1 MGQAYTLALLPWAGI
16 ASAAPMLATLA
27 IANYRSLRH
36 LIMPLGRLTVVTGP
50 NGSGKSSVYKALRL
64 LGEIAYGGAVQ
75 SLVREGGLPS
85 TLWAGPEE
93 ISAAMRRGEYPVQG
107 SVRSK
112 TERLQLGF
120 ASHGWDGL
128 SYAIALGRPAP
139 SSVPRPFAQD
149 PEIKSEAVWAGP
161 VCRPASLLVERKGPA
176 LRLRSDSPSSG
187 HARWQTLERPV
198 ARWASMMTE
207 LVDPRGAP
215 EIITLREEIR
225 AWRFYDHFRTD
236 VDAPAR
242 QPQLGCYTPVLSGD
256 GHDLA
261 AALLTI
267 QEIGD
272 LQALEQAV
280 ADAFAG
286 ARLGIAGEGG
296 RLLLQM
302 HQPGLLRPLG
312 AAELSDG
319 TLRYLLL
326 IAALLSP
333 RPPQLLVLNEPE
345 TSLHPDLL
353 PALGRLITQAAR
365 QTQLIV
371 VTHAN
376 RLLNALEDAQFSR
389 ITEGDDENSLPGWQ
403 PIHLEKELGETRI
416 ANLNPGELPRW
427 EWLQA

>member
-1 MGQAYTLALLPWAGI
+1 
-16 ASAAPMLATLA
+16 MLSTLA
-27 IANYRSLRH
+27 IANYRSLRR
-36 LIMPLGRLTVVTGP
+36 LILPLGRLTVVTGP
-50 NGSGKSSVYKALRL
+50 NGSGKSSVYKSLRL
-64 LGEIAYGGAVQ
+64 LGDIAYGGAVQ

-93 ISAAMRRGEYPVQG
+93 ISPAMRRGEQPVQG
-107 SVRSK
+107 TVRQK
-112 TERLQLGF
+112 TERLELGF
-120 ASHGWDGL
+120 ASHGADGL
-128 SYAIALGRPAP
+128 SYASALGRPAP
-139 SSVPRPFAQD
+139 SSVPKPFMQD
-149 PEIKSEAVWAGP
+149 PEIKAEAVWAGP
-161 VCRPASLLVERKGPA
+161 IRRPSSLLVERKGPA
-176 LRLRSDSPSSG
+176 IRLRTDSG
-187 HARWQTLERPV
+187 WQTLERPV

-215 EIITLREEIR
+215 EIISLREEIR

-236 VDAPAR
+236 ADAPAR

-256 GHDLA
+256 GHDMA

-267 QEIGD
+267 QQIGD
-272 LQALEQAV
+272 DEALQQAV
-280 ADAFAG
+280 ADAFSG
-286 ARLGIAGEGG
+286 ASLAIASEGG
-296 RLLLQM
+296 RLMLQM
-302 HQPGLLRPLG
+302 HQPGLLRPLS

-353 PALGRLITQAAR
+353 PALGRLIAQAAR

-376 RLLNALEDAQFSR
+376 RLLDALEDAQHRSWAGP
-389 ITEGDDENSLPGWQ
+389 EDESCLPDWQ
-403 PIHLEKELGETRI
+403 PIHLDKELGETRI
-416 ANLNPGELPRW
+416 ANLNAREIPRW
-427 EWLQA
+427 EWLVA

>member
-1 MGQAYTLALLPWAGI
+1 
-16 ASAAPMLATLA
+16 MLSTLA
-27 IANYRSLRH
+27 IANYRSLRR
-36 LIMPLGRLTVVTGP
+36 LVMPLGRLTVVTGP
-50 NGSGKSSVYKALRL
+50 NGSGKSSVYKSLRL
-64 LGEIAYGGAVQ
+64 LGDIAYGGAVQ

-93 ISAAMRRGEYPVQG
+93 ITAAMRRGEQPVQG
-107 SVRSK
+107 TVRKK
-112 TERLQLGF
+112 TERLELGF
-120 ASHGWDGL
+120 ASQGWDGL

-139 SSVPRPFAQD
+139 SSVPAPFAQD
-149 PEIKSEAVWAGP
+149 PEIKSEAVWAGA
-161 VCRPASLLVERKGPA
+161 VRRPASLLVERKGPS
-176 LRLRSDSPSSG
+176 LKLRSDNGGRAS
-187 HARWQTLERPV
+187 WQTLERPI

-236 VDAPAR
+236 ADAPAR

-256 GHDLA
+256 SHDLA

-267 QEIGD
+267 EQIGD
-272 LQALEQAV
+272 EEALQQAV
-280 ADAFAG
+280 ADAFSG
-286 ARLGIAGEGG
+286 ASLSIASEGNRLVV
-296 RLLLQM
+296 QM
-302 HQPGLLRPLG
+302 HQPGLLRPLS

-376 RLLNALEDAQFSR
+376 RLLSALEDAQFDHSNVNTD
-389 ITEGDDENSLPGWQ
+389 IEGEEDETALPHWQ
-403 PIHLEKELGETRI
+403 PIHLKKELGETRI
-416 ANLNPGELPRW
+416 ANLNERDLPRW
-427 EWLQA
+427 EWLEA

>member
-1 MGQAYTLALLPWAGI
+1 
-16 ASAAPMLATLA
+16 MLSTLA
-27 IANYRSLRH
+27 IANYRSLRR

-50 NGSGKSSVYKALRL
+50 NGSGKSSVYKSLRL
-64 LGEIAYGGAVQ
+64 LGDIAYGGAVQ

-93 ISAAMRRGEYPVQG
+93 ISQAMRRGEQPVQG
-107 SVRSK
+107 TVRQK
-112 TERLQLGF
+112 TERLELGF
-120 ASHGWDGL
+120 ASHGAGGL
-128 SYAIALGRPAP
+128 SYATALGRPAP
-139 SSVPRPFAQD
+139 SSVPKPFMQD
-149 PEIKSEAVWAGP
+149 PEIKAEAVWAGP
-161 VCRPASLLVERKGPA
+161 IRRPASLLVERKGPSI
-176 LRLRSDSPSSG
+176 RLRGDSG
-187 HARWQTLERPV
+187 WQTLERPI

-215 EIITLREEIR
+215 EIIGLREQIR

-236 VDAPAR
+236 ADAPAR
-242 QPQLGCYTPVLSGD
+242 QPQLGCYTPVLSGE

-267 QEIGD
+267 QHIGD
-272 LQALEQAV
+272 DEALQQAV
-280 ADAFAG
+280 ADAFSG
-286 ARLGIAGEGG
+286 ASLSIASEAG
-296 RLLLQM
+296 RLMLQM
-302 HQPGLLRPLG
+302 HQPGLLRPLS

-371 VTHAN
+371 VTHAS
-376 RLLNALEDAQFSR
+376 RLLNALEDAQHQHWGEPEES
-389 ITEGDDENSLPGWQ
+389 DHLPDWQ
-403 PIHLEKELGETRI
+403 PIHLDKELGETRI
-416 ANLNPGELPRW
+416 ANLNEREIPRW
-427 EWLQA
+427 EWLAA

>member
-1 MGQAYTLALLPWAGI
+1 
-16 ASAAPMLATLA
+16 MLSTLA
-27 IANYRSLRH
+27 IANYRSLRR
-36 LIMPLGRLTVVTGP
+36 LVMPLGRLTVVTGP
-50 NGSGKSSVYKALRL
+50 NGSGKSSVYKSLRL
-64 LGEIAYGGAVQ
+64 LGDIAYGGAVQ

-93 ISAAMRRGEYPVQG
+93 ITPAMRRGEQPVQG
-107 SVRSK
+107 TVRSK

-139 SSVPRPFAQD
+139 TSVPAPFAQD
-149 PEIKSEAVWAGP
+149 PEIKHEAVWAGP
-161 VCRPASLLVERKGPA
+161 VRRPASLLVERKAAA
-176 LRLRSDSPSSG
+176 LRLRADAG
-187 HARWQTLERPV
+187 WQTLERPI

-215 EIITLREEIR
+215 EIISLREEIR

-236 VDAPAR
+236 ADAPAR
-242 QPQLGCYTPVLSGD
+242 QPQIGCYTPVLSGD
-256 GHDLA
+256 GHDMA

-272 LQALEQAV
+272 VQALQDAV

-286 ARLGIAGEGG
+286 ARISIATEGS
-296 RLLLQM
+296 RLTVQM
-302 HQPGLLRPLG
+302 HQPGLLRPLS

-353 PALGRLITQAAR
+353 PALGRLIAQATR

-376 RLLNALEDAQFSR
+376 RLLNALEDAQ
-389 ITEGDDENSLPGWQ
+389 TNHYAAENDENDLPDWL

-416 ANLNPGELPRW
+416 ANLSEREIPRW
-427 EWLQA
+427 EWLQP

>member
-1 MGQAYTLALLPWAGI
+1 
-16 ASAAPMLATLA
+16 MLATLA

-36 LIMPLGRLTVVTGP
+36 LVMPLGRLTVVTGP
-50 NGSGKSSVYKALRL
+50 NGSGKSSVYKSLRL
-64 LGEIAYGGAVQ
+64 LGDIAYGGAVQ

-93 ISAAMRRGEYPVQG
+93 ITAAMRRGEHPVQG
-107 SVRSK
+107 TVRRK

-120 ASHGWDGL
+120 ASQGRDGL

-139 SSVPRPFAQD
+139 SSVPQPFAQD

-161 VCRPASLLVERKGPA
+161 VYRPASLLVERKGPA
-176 LRLRSDSPSSG
+176 LNLRSDSPG
-187 HARWQTLERPV
+187 AGRARWQTLERPV

-236 VDAPAR
+236 ADAPAR

-272 LQALEQAV
+272 LEALEQAV
-280 ADAFAG
+280 ADAFSG
-286 ARLGIAGEGG
+286 ARLAIAGEGG

-333 RPPQLLVLNEPE
+333 RPPRLLVLNEPE

-353 PALGRLITQAAR
+353 PALGRLIARAACH
-365 QTQLIV
+365 TQLIV
-371 VTHAN
+371 VTHAK
-376 RLLNALEDAQFSR
+376 RLLNALEDTQFSR
-389 ITEGDDENSLPGWQ
+389 AAPEDEGADEPALPDWQ
-403 PIHLEKELGETRI
+403 PIHLEKELGETSI
-416 ANLNPGELPRW
+416 ANLSQRELPRW
-427 EWLQA
+427 DWPQT

>member
-1 MGQAYTLALLPWAGI
+1 
-16 ASAAPMLATLA
+16 MLSTLA
-27 IANYRSLRH
+27 IANYRSLRR
-36 LIMPLGRLTVVTGP
+36 LVMPLGRLTVVTGP
-50 NGSGKSSVYKALRL
+50 NGSGKSSVYKSLRL
-64 LGEIAYGGAVQ
+64 LGDIAYGGAVQ

-93 ISAAMRRGEYPVQG
+93 ITPAMRRGEQPVQG
-107 SVRSK
+107 TVRSK

-120 ASHGWDGL
+120 GSHGWDGL

-139 SSVPRPFAQD
+139 TSVPAPFAQD
-149 PEIKSEAVWAGP
+149 PEIKHEAVWAGP
-161 VCRPASLLVERKGPA
+161 VRRPASLLVERKAAA
-176 LRLRSDSPSSG
+176 LKLRTDSG
-187 HARWQTLERPV
+187 WQTLERPV

-215 EIITLREEIR
+215 EIISLREEIR

-236 VDAPAR
+236 ADAPAR
-242 QPQLGCYTPVLSGD
+242 QPQIGCYTPVLSGD
-256 GHDLA
+256 GHDMA

-272 LQALEQAV
+272 VQALQDAV

-286 ARLGIAGEGG
+286 ARISIATEGN
-296 RLLLQM
+296 RLMVQM
-302 HQPGLLRPLG
+302 HQPGLLRPLS

-353 PALGRLITQAAR
+353 PALGRLIAQAAR

-376 RLLNALEDAQFSR
+376 RLLNALEDAQTSR
-389 ITEGDDENSLPGWQ
+389 YTADDNDADADEAALPDWL
-403 PIHLEKELGETRI
+403 PIHLEKDLGETRI
-416 ANLNPGELPRW
+416 ANLSEREIPRW

>member
-1 MGQAYTLALLPWAGI
+1 
-16 ASAAPMLATLA
+16 MLSTLA
-27 IANYRSLRH
+27 IANYRSLRR
-36 LIMPLGRLTVVTGP
+36 LVMPLGRLTVVTGP
-50 NGSGKSSVYKALRL
+50 NGSGKSSVYKSLRL
-64 LGEIAYGGAVQ
+64 LGDIAYGGAVQ

-93 ISAAMRRGEYPVQG
+93 ITPAMRRGEQPVQG
-107 SVRSK
+107 TVRNK

-139 SSVPRPFAQD
+139 TSVPAPFAQD
-149 PEIKSEAVWAGP
+149 PEIKHEAVWAGP
-161 VCRPASLLVERKGPA
+161 VRRPASLLVERKAAA
-176 LRLRSDSPSSG
+176 LRLRTDAG
-187 HARWQTLERPV
+187 WQTLERPV

-215 EIITLREEIR
+215 EIISLREEIR

-236 VDAPAR
+236 ADAPAR
-242 QPQLGCYTPVLSGD
+242 QPQIGCYTPVLSGD
-256 GHDLA
+256 GHDMA

-272 LQALEQAV
+272 VQALQDAV

-286 ARLGIAGEGG
+286 ARISIATEGN
-296 RLLLQM
+296 RLMVQM
-302 HQPGLLRPLG
+302 HQPGLLRPLS

-353 PALGRLITQAAR
+353 PALGRLIAQAAR

-376 RLLNALEDAQFSR
+376 RLLNALEDAQTSR
-389 ITEGDDENSLPGWQ
+389 YTADDNDDDDADADEAALPDWL

-416 ANLNPGELPRW
+416 ANLSEREIPRW
-427 EWLQA
+427 E